1 VTAGARYTRGAVRAD
16 AAAFVGLAAVDSTGG
31 LKIGVTYVF
40 SAFSLP

>member
-1 VTAGARYTRGAVRAD
+1 MNCVVPCFD
-16 AAAFVGLAAVDSTGG
+16 AAAFIGLADIDPTVG